1 MNIIKLNTQ
10 LNSIA
15 GGAAVGA
22 GAGYFIL
29 KDWKKGAIMGALV
42 TVLAPTGEG
51 LVAKVMP
58 KGAAGAA
65 GAAGA
70 PAL

>member
-1 MNIIKLNTQ
+1 MNNIIKLNTQ
-10 LNSIA
+10 LNAIA

-42 TVLAPTGEG
+42 TVLAPTGEN

-58 KGAAGAA
+58 KGAAAA
-65 GAAGA
+65 GAGTTA
-70 PAL
+70 P